1 MYVTELYDRN
11 GRKILIIQRILILQ
25 VELKI
30 NWNHKRCKHAIE
42 RMWLRGVSTDEVKD
56 AIIKGK
62 KSKQMK
68 TGLVEAF
75 YSFFSVVY
83 DEKILKNKEMRKI
96 YPVTVKL
103 W

>member
-1 MYVTELYDRN
+1 M
-11 GRKILIIQRILILQ
+11 
-25 VELKI
+25 ELKI

-42 RMWLRGVSTDEVKD
+42 RMWLRGVSMDEVKD

-62 KSKQMK
+62 KSRQAD

-83 DEKILKNKEMRKI
+83 DEYVLKNNEMRKI

>member
-1 MYVTELYDRN
+1 
-11 GRKILIIQRILILQ
+11 
-25 VELKI
+25 
-30 NWNHKRCKHAIE
+30 
-42 RMWLRGVSTDEVKD
+42 MWLRGVSMDEVKD

-62 KSKQMK
+62 KSKQVD

-75 YSFFSVVY
+75 YRFFSVVY
-83 DEKILKNKEMRKI
+83 DEQVLKNKEMRKI

>member
-1 MYVTELYDRN
+1 M
-11 GRKILIIQRILILQ
+11 
-25 VELKI
+25 ELKI
-30 NWNHKRCKHAIE
+30 NWDHKRCKHAIE
-42 RMWLRGVSTDEVKD
+42 RMWLRGISMDEVKD
-56 AIIKGK
+56 AINKGK
-62 KSKQMK
+62 KSRQAD

-83 DEKILKNKEMRKI
+83 DEYVLKNKEMRKI

>member
-1 MYVTELYDRN
+1 MCY
-11 GRKILIIQRILILQ
+11 

-42 RMWLRGVSTDEVKD
+42 RMWLRGVSLNEVQD
-56 AIIKGK
+56 AILKGNK
-62 KSKQMK
+62 VEQKS
-68 TGLVEAF
+68 TGLVENF
-75 YSFFSVVY
+75 YRFFSVVY
-83 DEKILKNKEMRKI
+83 DEKIFKETKIRKV

>member
-1 MYVTELYDRN
+1 M
-11 GRKILIIQRILILQ
+11 
-25 VELKI
+25 
-30 NWNHKRCKHAIE
+30 
-42 RMWLRGVSTDEVKD
+42 DEVKD

-62 KSKQMK
+62 KSRQAD

-83 DEKILKNKEMRKI
+83 DEYVLKNKEMRKI

-103 W
+103 G

>member
-1 MYVTELYDRN
+1 M
-11 GRKILIIQRILILQ
+11 
-25 VELKI
+25 ELKI
-30 NWNHKRCKHAIE
+30 NWNHKRCNHAIE
-42 RMWLRGVSTDEVKD
+42 RMWLRGVSMDEVKN

-62 KSKQMK
+62 KSKQTN
-68 TGLVEAF
+68 TGLIEAF

-83 DEKILKNKEMRKI
+83 DEQVMKNKEIRKI